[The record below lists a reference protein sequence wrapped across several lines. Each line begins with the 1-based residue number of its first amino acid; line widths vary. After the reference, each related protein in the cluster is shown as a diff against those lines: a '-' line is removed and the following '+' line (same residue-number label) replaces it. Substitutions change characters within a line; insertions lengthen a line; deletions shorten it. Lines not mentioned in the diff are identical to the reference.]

1 MAESLIAFTQS
12 LSSNP
17 FVLISENECSSAD
30 GVITL
35 SNKLFVAFISIY
47 NDHGDSCAG
56 AAAIGSNASTT
67 IPVAIRF
74 YNGNIHTGSVL
85 VKTTSNTILVNSG
98 AYGNNF
104 NYIAICFA

>member
-1 MAESLIAFTQS
+1 MAESLLAFTQS

-47 NDHGDSCAG
+47 SNRNEACTG
-56 AAAIGSNASTT
+56 AAAIGANASIT
-67 IPVAIRF
+67 IQVVSIR
-74 YNGNIHTGSVL
+74 YPGSIGGDSVL
-85 VKTTSNTILVNSG
+85 VKTTSNTILVSG
-98 AYGNNF
+98 ANRSDF